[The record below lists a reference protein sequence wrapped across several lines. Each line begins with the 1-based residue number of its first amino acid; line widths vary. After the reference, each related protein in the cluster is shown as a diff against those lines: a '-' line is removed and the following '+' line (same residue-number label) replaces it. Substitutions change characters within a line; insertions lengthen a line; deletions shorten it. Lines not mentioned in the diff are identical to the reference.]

1 VSSVEIQGESFNCRV
16 DGEAGAPTLVLSNSL
31 GTNLAMWDAQMPA
44 FSERFR
50 VVRYDSRGHG
60 ASAVTPGPYTIERLA
75 RDVIALLDTLDI
87 KRAHFCGLSMG
98 GAVGMWLGAN
108 VPERIDRLV
117 LCNTSPKIYSPEVW
131 NTRIDTVRKGGVV
144 GIADTVLKGWFT
156 AHFHEREPQTLARMR
171 TMLATAPTEGYVAC
185 CAALRDM
192 DQWEMLARIKRPTL
206 VIAGTHDPATPPAA
220 AKRMVESIKG
230 SRYVE
235 LDAAHISNVEAA
247 DGFTKAVTDFL
258 SQ

>member
-1 VSSVEIQGESFNCRV
+1 VSSVEVQGERFNCRV
-16 DGEAGAPTLVLSNSL
+16 EGEAAAPTLVLSNSL

-131 NTRIDTVRKGGVV
+131 NTRIDTVRKGGVA
-144 GIADTVLKGWFT
+144 GIADAVLKGWFT

-171 TMLATAPTEGYVAC
+171 TMLATTPTEGYVAC

-192 DQWEMLARIKRPTL
+192 DQWEALARIKRPTL